1 MAMNLAQIKDLLLPG
16 LYKVTGE
23 YEQIPRRWDK
33 IFTTKTSTLAIER
46 SVQTRYFGLAQYK
59 TEGAAVGFDNNAGQ
73 RYVYNA
79 ETQEVALAFSI
90 TKKAIDDNKFKS
102 DFNPSVAGLNMSF
115 AQFKETVGADV
126 LNSAT
131 TYDSSIG
138 GDGKALCATDHP
150 VDGSTY
156 ANKPSTEM
164 NLNEASLLT
173 AQVAV
178 RTDFVNEAGLKIYA
192 MAKTL
197 VIPPQLEATAVRLT
211 KTELRPGTANND
223 VNAIKSVAGGL
234 PGGYIVNEYL
244 TSQYAW
250 FLTTNI
256 EGLIHMK
263 RKGYE
268 TDMQVDFHTDNLLVK
283 GYERYCFT
291 YNDPRCIYGSF
302 PTS

>member
-1 MAMNLAQIKDLLLPG
+1 MAVNLAQIKDLLMPG
-16 LYKVTGE
+16 LYKLTGD
-23 YEQIPRRWDK
+23 YDQIPRRWDK
-33 IFTTKTSTLAIER
+33 IFTTKTSTLAVER
-46 SVQTRYFGLAQYK
+46 SVQMRMFGLAQYK
-59 TEGAAVGFDNNAGQ
+59 SEGAAVGFDNGAGQ

-79 ETQEVALAFSI
+79 ETQEVALAFAI
-90 TKKAIDDNKFKS
+90 TRKAIDDNKYKS
-102 DFNPSVAGLNMSF
+102 DFNPSVAMLNNSF
-115 AQFKETVGADV
+115 AQFKETLGADI

-131 TYDSSIG
+131 TYDSNIG

-150 VDGSTY
+150 VDGSTF

-164 NLNEASLLT
+164 ALNESSLLT
-173 AQVAV
+173 AQVAI

-223 VNAIKSVAGGL
+223 VNAIRSVAGGL

-244 TSQYAW
+244 TSAYAW

>member
-1 MAMNLAQIKDLLLPG
+1 MAVNLAQIKDLLMPG
-16 LYKVTGE
+16 LYKLTGD
-23 YEQIPRRWDK
+23 YDQIPRRWDK

-46 SVQTRYFGLAQYK
+46 SVQMRMFGLAQYK
-59 TEGAAVGFDNNAGQ
+59 SEGAAVGFDNGAGQ

-79 ETQEVALAFSI
+79 ETQEVALAFAI
-90 TKKAIDDNKFKS
+90 TRKAIDDNKYKS
-102 DFNPSVAGLNMSF
+102 EFNPSVGMLNNSF
-115 AQFKETVGADV
+115 AQFKETLGADI

-131 TYDSSIG
+131 TYDSNIG

-150 VDGSTY
+150 VDGSTF
-156 ANKPSTEM
+156 ANKPTTEM

-223 VNAIKSVAGGL
+223 VNAIRSVAGGL

-244 TSQYAW
+244 TSAYAW